1 MSLVT
6 VCKSVLCSACISY
19 EIKQS
24 IMLFIGQ
31 DIELLEVDRRERGT
45 GGEEDTSMEED
56 SSIQRYL

>member
-1 MSLVT
+1 
-6 VCKSVLCSACISY
+6 
-19 EIKQS
+19 
-24 IMLFIGQ
+24 MLFIGQ